1 MYEAAAE
8 EETANVEIMTNKSRM
23 DLTEVEVGTL
33 QSFAAS
39 EWKSTMRG
47 SEVSDD
53 EQQMLFFD

>member
-47 SEVSDD
+47 SEVSEN
-53 EQQMLFFD
+53 EQ

>member
-8 EETANVEIMTNKSRM
+8 EETANVEIMTNKSRL

-33 QSFAAS
+33 QSFSAS
-39 EWKSTMRG
+39 ECKSTMRG
-47 SEVSDD
+47 SEVSDN